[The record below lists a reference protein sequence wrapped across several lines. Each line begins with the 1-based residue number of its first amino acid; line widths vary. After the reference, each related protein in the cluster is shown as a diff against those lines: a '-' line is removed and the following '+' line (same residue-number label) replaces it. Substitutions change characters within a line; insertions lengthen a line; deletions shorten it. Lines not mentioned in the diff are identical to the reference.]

1 MASASMNV
9 SIAALIL
16 ALIAV
21 IIVIR
26 GAIIQSSQRQIS
38 LRELGTGG
46 GGGEKR
52 LLPSSTAGR
61 GSYSAVNERWTGL
74 HAHWSFRNRIEET
87 RKKEENGKEWKKE
100 S

>member
-9 SIAALIL
+9 SIAALML

-46 GGGEKR
+46 GGGDKR
-52 LLPSSTAGR
+52 LLPSSSGGR
-61 GSYSAVNERWTGL
+61 GSYSAVSER
-74 HAHWSFRNRIEET
+74 
-87 RKKEENGKEWKKE
+87 
-100 S
+100 